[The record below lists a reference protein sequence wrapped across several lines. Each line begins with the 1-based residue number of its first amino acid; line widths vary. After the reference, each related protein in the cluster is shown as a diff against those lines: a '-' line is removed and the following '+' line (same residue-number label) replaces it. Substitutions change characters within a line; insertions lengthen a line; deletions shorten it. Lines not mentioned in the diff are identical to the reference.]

1 MTEARVI
8 AVLTVITALGMAT
21 ILLWQS
27 QDIMRI
33 ERSIAF
39 LESRENRRHAGVT
52 IRVETLEG
60 RAGEATRR
68 TEILRQ
74 ILEAHMQEESKKP

>member
-8 AVLTVITALGMAT
+8 AVLTVITVLGLST
-21 ILLWQS
+21 ISLWQS
-27 QDIMRI
+27 QDLARL
-33 ERSIAF
+33 ERSVVF

-52 IRVETLEG
+52 IRLETLEN

-68 TEILRQ
+68 TAILRQ
-74 ILEAHMQEESKKP
+74 VLETHMQEAEVE